1 MAKYLVQVTYTP
13 EAWAAMVEA
22 PQNRYEA
29 VKPAVESLGGHFLH
43 SWLSFGD
50 YDLVGVV
57 DFPEN
62 ADAAAFSVGVTARG
76 AIRAFKTTPLLD
88 MEEGVEAMRKAQKLA
103 YRPPSA

>member
-1 MAKYLVQVTYTP
+1 MAKFLIQVAYTP
-13 EAWAAMVEA
+13 DAWAAMVAE

-29 VKPAVESLGGHFLH
+29 VKPAIESLGGHFLH

-50 YDLVGVV
+50 YDLVGIAE
-57 DFPEN
+57 FPEN

-76 AIRAFKTTPLLD
+76 AVKAFKTTPLLD
-88 MEEGVEAMRKAQKLA
+88 MEEGVEAMRKAQKLD